1 MQKIIGGKLMILSY
15 MESYFKFKFISEM
28 IGLGI
33 GLTILA
39 GYIYIQII
47 DYVDDRR
54 RKKNK

>member
-1 MQKIIGGKLMILSY
+1 

-39 GYIYIQII
+39 GYIYVQLA